1 VVRGIECNRLKEREG
16 LYKIISKMDEL
27 YVRKEYYNSYPI
39 ISSAADAVAAAAAT
53 TTAEKKKRVRPSV
66 SKDKYPRKKVDT
78 CTNNATTAAST
89 NDTKLHGTQI

>member
-1 VVRGIECNRLKEREG
+1 MYERNITT
-16 LYKIISKMDEL
+16 LIQQ
-27 YVRKEYYNSYPI
+27 RTI
-39 ISSAADAVAAAAAT
+39 ISSTAEAAAA
-53 TTAEKKKRVRPSV
+53 AEKKKRGRLSG